1 MVIEKKLW
9 WRTYFSKSKSI
20 KKCHTVKF
28 FCKENSNMAYSF
40 QGTVAPRGYRVYKN
54 TTWEETK
61 CADKFW
67 LTKKRMEN
75 Q

>member
-9 WRTYFSKSKSI
+9 WSTYFSKSRSI

-54 TTWEETK
+54 TTWEEAK

-67 LTKKRMEN
+67 LTKKRMKN